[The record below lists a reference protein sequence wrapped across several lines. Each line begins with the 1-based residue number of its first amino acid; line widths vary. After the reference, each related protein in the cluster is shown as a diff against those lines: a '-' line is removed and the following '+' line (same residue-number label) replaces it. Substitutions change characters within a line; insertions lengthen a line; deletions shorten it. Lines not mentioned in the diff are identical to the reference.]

1 MQAVILAAGRGVRMG
16 KLTENTPKP
25 MLTLLRRPLL
35 EWKMEML
42 PKAIDEVIFIIGYR
56 GNQIEKHFGERW
68 NGVKISYVVQDE
80 LNGTGG
86 AIALVKEMFE
96 GKVLVTMGDDLYHPA
111 DLERLLGEDD
121 AVLGLEVQDA
131 KRYGLLQTNADGN
144 LLKITERPHGRATGI
159 VNTGAYI
166 LDEKFF
172 RYPPVSISPTEYGL
186 PQTLA
191 EMGKEYPV
199 KVMMATAWQP
209 VGCPADIEKG
219 EAFLKKYW
227 HS

>member
-16 KLTENTPKP
+16 ELTESTPKS
-25 MLTLLRRPLL
+25 MLALLGKPLL

-42 PKAIDEVIFIIGYR
+42 PKSIDEVIFIIGYH

-68 NGVKISYVVQDE
+68 NGVKISYAVQDE
-80 LNGTGG
+80 LNGTGK
-86 AIALVKEMFE
+86 AITLVKGMLK

-111 DLERLLGEDD
+111 DLEHLSHEDD
-121 AVLGLEVQDA
+121 AVLGLQVQNA
-131 KRYGLLQTNADGN
+131 GQYGLLQTNADGN
-144 LLKITERPHGRATGI
+144 LLQITERPHGCATGI

-172 RYPPVSISPTEYGL
+172 RYPLVPISPTEYGL

-209 VGCPADIEKG
+209 VGRPEDIEKG

-227 HS
+227 NI